1 MNRELKCD
9 TYINVYDFQE
19 LEESFNY
26 GLFMPPSN
34 GKAGKFLDEERR
46 LSEYA
51 LPGPIGYLEVSS
63 CFKLMLRSRYRMK
76 FLYEVILI
84 TTFEVELAEFWA
96 VIR

>member
-1 MNRELKCD
+1 MSD
-9 TYINVYDFQE
+9 IYINVYDFQE

-63 CFKLMLRSRYRMK
+63 D
-76 FLYEVILI
+76 LYFSVINIVNILHEI
-84 TTFEVELAEFWA
+84 FEVKRMNSEPNTLNT
-96 VIR
+96 IGLY

>member
-63 CFKLMLRSRYRMK
+63 GFKLMLRKGYRK
-76 FLYEVILI
+76 DIAWNFY
-84 TTFEVELAEFWA
+84 T
-96 VIR
+96 R

>member
-9 TYINVYDFQE
+9 TYMNVYIIFQE

-63 CFKLMLRSRYRMK
+63 CFKLKLRNRYRK
-76 FLYEVILI
+76 DIAWNSY
-84 TTFEVELAEFWA
+84 T
-96 VIR
+96 R